1 MTYHQV
7 CNKNNMIGAT
17 CGAGTYQM
25 IKDMVTVSESTNWST
40 ISSTSAKYKAL
51 RCRVDSLDTTNAE
64 YKEIKQHIIQS
75 LKQFV

>member
-1 MTYHQV
+1 
-7 CNKNNMIGAT
+7 
-17 CGAGTYQM
+17 M

-64 YKEIKQHIIQS
+64 YKEIKEHIIQS